1 MNDFRDYRL
10 NSSQTHVWYSD
21 IKTHRLRNLENYLS
35 RDELE
40 RAGRYRL
47 ETDFTRFVVAR
58 AMLRIVLS
66 HYLDLKASDILFD
79 SDLYGKPRLKGGSAN
94 SLQFNVS
101 HSGDKVVMALV
112 HGKRVG
118 VDVEQVDA
126 AIAGLELARQN
137 FSLREVVD
145 IEESPDEEKAKMFYR
160 IWTRKEA
167 LLKAMGIGLGGL
179 SKDLCLVHGGDIFLD
194 DTQWEVMDLYFAPG
208 YAAALAVEGA
218 ICDLQIRA
226 ADSLFLEDENSLF
239 VDVNQLNTE
248 SGR

>member
-1 MNDFRDYRL
+1 MNDFREYSL
-10 NSSQTHVWYSD
+10 NLSQTHVWYSD
-21 IKTHRLRNLENYLS
+21 IKTCRMKNLERYLS
-35 RDELE
+35 RDDLE

-47 ETDFTRFVVAR
+47 EADFIRFVVAR
-58 AMLRIVLS
+58 AMLRVVLS
-66 HYLDLKASDILFD
+66 HYLDLKVSDIMFD
-79 SDLYGKPRLKGGSAN
+79 YDLYGKPRLKGDSAN
-94 SLQFNVS
+94 GIQFNVS

-112 HGKRVG
+112 RGKRVG
-118 VDVEQVDA
+118 VDIEQVDA

-179 SKDLCLVHGGDIFLD
+179 SKDLCLIHGGDIFLN
-194 DTQWEVMDLYFAPG
+194 DTQWEIMDLYFAQG

-218 ICDLQIRA
+218 IIDLQIRS
-226 ADSLFLEDENSLF
+226 ADSLFLEN
-239 VDVNQLNTE
+239 
-248 SGR
+248 